1 MRETRVSTSGVVS
14 GDDCRSQLPEE
25 GCRGMLPLGQIRL
38 HLDADLFTI
47 EAYVIRRDPSCRGRP
62 GDVPCR

>member
-1 MRETRVSTSGVVS
+1 MRETRVSPSGVVS
-14 GDDCRSQLPEE
+14 GDNCRSQPPEE
-25 GCRGMLPLGQIRL
+25 GGRGMLSLGQIRL

-47 EAYVIRRDPSCRGRP
+47 EANVICRDPSCCGRP